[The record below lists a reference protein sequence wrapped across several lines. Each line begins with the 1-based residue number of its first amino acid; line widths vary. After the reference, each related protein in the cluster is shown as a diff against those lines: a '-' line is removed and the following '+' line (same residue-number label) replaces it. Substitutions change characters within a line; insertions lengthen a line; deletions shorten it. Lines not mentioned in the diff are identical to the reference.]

1 MRNVKCLQVSL
12 VVVIVSLLSACG
24 GSGGGGGSTSAG
36 TPAPQVVS
44 TALLGPTSY
53 TSYAN
58 SPFNGQVFSY
68 FHLEDFEDHLLNTP
82 GVTASAGQVAS
93 TIFPGHIDSVDAD
106 DGVIDGNGSSGDDYF
121 SSPGSAGIDFTFNAA
136 TLGALPSHVGIVWTD
151 GEGTTSF
158 EAFDAA
164 NISLGVVGPI
174 AIADGSS
181 FGTTAEDRFFGVTH
195 AGGISRIVIRNS
207 SGGIEVDHLQYGR

>member
-1 MRNVKCLQVSL
+1 MRNVKCLQVL
-12 VVVIVSLLSACG
+12 MMAVFVSLLSACG
-24 GSGGGGGSTSAG
+24 GGGGGDASAG
-36 TPAPQVVS
+36 APAPQAVP

-58 SPFNGQVFSY
+58 SPFNGQVLSY

-82 GVTASAGQVAS
+82 GVTASAGQVTS
-93 TIFPGHIDSVDAD
+93 IIFPGYIDSVDAD
-106 DGVIDGNGSSGDDYF
+106 DGVIDGSGSSGDSYF
-121 SSPGSAGIDFTFNAA
+121 YSPGSAGIDFSFDAA
-136 TLGALPSHVGIVWTD
+136 ILGALPSHVGIVWTD
-151 GEGTTSF
+151 GNGTTSF

-174 AIADGSS
+174 AIADG
-181 FGTTAEDRFFGVTH
+181 GNLGATAEDRFFGATH